1 MNAYRR
7 RKLEGARVVVSRGM
21 AANGVAVGCGQ
32 AIAGSDDRIN
42 GGETPCDRDAWSVD
56 VGEGRPLRP

>member
-1 MNAYRR
+1 MRIAEE
-7 RKLEGARVVVSRGM
+7 KLEGARVVVSRGM

-32 AIAGSDDRIN
+32 AIAGSDDRIPV
-42 GGETPCDRDAWSVD
+42 GRRRAIGTPWSVD